1 MDKFAA
7 IRAFVQVVETGSFSD
22 AASRLATG
30 KSIISRRVSQLEKTL
45 GVQLLHRTTRSQSL
59 TAQGRL
65 YYERAVRVLGDLD
78 DAEQAVADAS
88 TGLRGRLRIAA
99 PLSFGLHHLSA
110 ALNSFLNQHPGIELD
125 LDLND
130 REVNLVE
137 EGFDMAIRIGE
148 LPDSTLIAR
157 RLGTCRFITCASLA
171 YLQQH
176 GTPGHPRD
184 LAEHIGLH
192 YANASLT
199 DAWQFRD
206 DSGSPTVTIPGIRL
220 RANNGDALA
229 AAATA
234 GLGIVSLPTFIVAD
248 ALRDKRLQAILND
261 YRRAPIGIH
270 ALFPPG
276 RLMPRRVQAFADFL
290 VGRFGEHPYWDEN
303 LA

>member
-7 IRAFVQVVETGSFSD
+7 IEAFVQVVETGSFSD
-22 AASRLATG
+22 AAARLATG

-65 YYERAVRVLGDLD
+65 FYERAVRVLGDLD

-88 TGLRGRLRIAA
+88 TALRGRLRIAA
-99 PLSFGLHHLSA
+99 PLSFGLHHLCA
-110 ALNSFLNQHPGIELD
+110 ALNSFLDQHPGTELD

-157 RLGTCRFITCASLA
+157 RLGTCRFITCASLV

-176 GTPGHPRD
+176 GTPSHPSD
-184 LAEHIGLH
+184 LSEHIGLH

-206 DSGSPTVTIPGIRL
+206 DSGSLTVTIPGIRL

-229 AAATA
+229 AAAIA

-248 ALRDKRLQAILND
+248 ALRDKQLQAILTN

-290 VGRFGEHPYWDEN
+290 VGRFGEHPYWDED
-303 LA
+303 LP